1 MGTIKVLHIIK
12 SLGRGGAETLLPE
25 TIAVHD
31 KGAFEFHVIY
41 FLPWKDQLVETIRKA
56 GGVVTCFSATNNLRI
71 LLQARKVIRYVREHE
86 IDVIHCHLPWAGFLG
101 RIVYQMTGVP
111 VLYTEHNKQ
120 ERYHILTKTINQLTF
135 NWQTAGIAVSEE
147 VARSIQKNIHPEISV
162 ETVLNGVNTGRFVVE
177 RNVVGCGLSVVGS
190 ERSGEGDPGLEKNT
204 DVIDDQNVGED
215 VMGYGLR
222 VMGLELSGE
231 NESIQKQNTST
242 EKRKEELGIRNWEA
256 GRRLRKELAIK
267 DDEILIGTIAVF
279 RFQKRLDVWL
289 EVFAE
294 LRKRHSNIRG
304 IIVGDGPLKELVH
317 QKHKELQLE
326 GIVFLPGLQANPL
339 DWLSAMDIYMMSSMF
354 EGLPIALLEAM
365 SCGLP
370 VVCTNAGG
378 TGEVIRD
385 GVDGF
390 LVPVEEPM
398 QLVEPLASLVSDEG
412 LRQRMGVAARR
423 RVEEGFSL
431 ERMVGELEGM
441 YRRFVLRDK
450 L

>member
-1 MGTIKVLHIIK
+1 MSIFLKNISLKVSAIRILHIIK

-31 KGAFEFHVIY
+31 KQAFEFHVIY
-41 FLPWKDQLVETIRKA
+41 FLPWKDQLVEAIRHA

-71 LLQARKVIRYVREHE
+71 LLQARKVVQYVRENE

-101 RIVYQMTGVP
+101 RIVYKQTGVP
-111 VLYTEHNKQ
+111 VIYTEHNKQ

-147 VARSIQKNIHPEISV
+147 VAGSIQRNIHPTIDV
-162 ETVLNGVNTGRFVVE
+162 KTILNGVNVQRFQQTQE
-177 RNVVGCGLSVVGS
+177 AR
-190 ERSGEGDPGLEKNT
+190 
-204 DVIDDQNVGED
+204 
-215 VMGYGLR
+215 LR
-222 VMGLELSGE
+222 
-231 NESIQKQNTST
+231 I
-242 EKRKEELGIRNWEA
+242 
-256 GRRLRKELAIK
+256 RKELGVGEK
-267 DDEILIGTIAVF
+267 DILIGTIAVF

-294 LRKRHSNIRG
+294 LRKSHSNIRG

-326 GIVFLPGLQANPL
+326 GIVFLPGLQTNPL
-339 DWLSAMDIYMMSSMF
+339 DWLSAIDIYMMSSMF

-385 GVDGF
+385 GEDGF
-390 LVPVEEPM
+390 LAPVEEPM
-398 QLVEPLASLVSDEG
+398 QLLEPLSALVADAE
-412 LRQRMGVAARR
+412 LRQRMGVAARG
-423 RVEEGFSL
+423 RVVSGFGMG
-431 ERMVGELEGM
+431 RMVAELESL
-441 YRRFVLRDK
+441 YRLYVR
-450 L
+450 